1 VNSCIKVS
9 VRSIQP
15 ASPMK
20 ATNDI
25 EALLR
30 KIEYW
35 HHGSIVAKTPRS
47 HTPEKAVYP
56 IS

>member
-35 HHGSIVAKTPRS
+35 HHGSIAAKTPRS